1 MIDHSQSTPP
11 QPTSTRAGRFGW
23 ALFDWASSPVPTL
36 HATFVFAVYFSTTI
50 APENGTVLWAQMT
63 ALTSLAIALVS
74 VFAGRFADSK
84 GLIKQGLTISL
95 TIGAL
100 CVMGLWY
107 ATPDQSVIFLALGLS
122 ALSIFMM
129 EISFVFYNAL
139 LVHMVPQ
146 DKMGRLSGIAWGT
159 GYVGA
164 VVALS
169 LALAIFILPETAPFG
184 LDKDAAEHIRA
195 TMIFAGLWAII
206 FYIPLFLFVKSPPA
220 TPQKGRYLSQV
231 KSAVTD
237 AAKIPHM
244 IRFLIA
250 RMAFNDGLVTL
261 FALGGIFAAKVFGFS
276 QTEILI
282 FAISLNI
289 SAGLGAIGGGFA
301 DDRLGALP
309 TIRYALIG
317 LIIFGTIAIC
327 APSKEVFFGATVLL
341 GLFVGPCQSASR
353 SYVARRAPESSK
365 ASLFGLYM
373 LSGKAT
379 SFVGPLLYGWLVY
392 FTGIERAGMAI
403 VIILVIAGFLLLPKD
418 EGTDKTA

>member
-1 MIDHSQSTPP
+1 MSRSQA
-11 QPTSTRAGRFGW
+11 TSEANWKAKWGW

-50 APENGTVLWAQMT
+50 APDNGTVLWAQMT
-63 ALTSLAIALVS
+63 AITSLLIALLS
-74 VFAGRFADSK
+74 VFVGRFADSK
-84 GLIKQGLTISL
+84 GLIKHALTISL
-95 TIGAL
+95 LIGAL
-100 CVMGLWY
+100 SVMGLWY
-107 ATPDQSVIFLALGLS
+107 AEPSSDFILYALLLS

-129 EISFVFYNAL
+129 EIGFVFYNAL
-139 LVHMVPQ
+139 LVHLVPTE
-146 DKMGRLSGIAWGT
+146 KMGRLSGIAWGI

-164 VVALS
+164 VIALS
-169 LALAIFILPETAPFG
+169 LALAIFILPEQAPFG
-184 LDKDAAEHIRA
+184 LDKAQAEHVRA
-195 TMIFAGLWAII
+195 TMIFAGLWAFI

-220 TPQKGRYLSQV
+220 TPQEGRYLTQV
-231 KSAVTD
+231 KQAIQD
-237 AAKIPHM
+237 ARSIPDM

-261 FALGGIFAAKVFGFS
+261 FALGGIFAAKVFSFT

-282 FAISLNI
+282 FAIALNI
-289 SAGLGAIGGGFA
+289 SAGLGAIGGGWA

-317 LIIFGTIAIC
+317 LMICGTIAIC
-327 APSKEVFFGATVLL
+327 APSKEVFWAATVIL

-353 SYVARRAPESSK
+353 SYVARRAPEDSK

-379 SFVGPLLYGWLVY
+379 SFIGPLLYGWLVY

-403 VIILVIAGFLLLPKD
+403 VIILVVIGYVLLPKD
-418 EGTDKTA
+418 KETSHS

>member
-1 MIDHSQSTPP
+1 MSRSQAISE
-11 QPTSTRAGRFGW
+11 ANWKAKWGW

-63 ALTSLAIALVS
+63 AITSLLIALLS

-84 GLIKQGLTISL
+84 GLIKHALTISL
-95 TIGAL
+95 LIGAL
-100 CVMGLWY
+100 SVMGLWY
-107 ATPDQSVIFLALGLS
+107 AEPSSDFILYALLLS

-129 EISFVFYNAL
+129 EIGFVFYNAL
-139 LVHMVPQ
+139 LVHLVPTE
-146 DKMGRLSGIAWGT
+146 KMGRLSGIAWGI

-164 VVALS
+164 VIALS
-169 LALAIFILPETAPFG
+169 LALAIFILPEQAPFG
-184 LDKDAAEHIRA
+184 LDKAQAEHVRA

-220 TPQKGRYLSQV
+220 TPQEGRYLTQV
-231 KSAVTD
+231 KQAIQD
-237 AAKIPHM
+237 ARSIPDM

-261 FALGGIFAAKVFGFS
+261 FALGGIFAAKVFGFT

-282 FAISLNI
+282 FAIALNI
-289 SAGLGAIGGGFA
+289 SAGLGAIGGGWA

-317 LIIFGTIAIC
+317 LMICGTIAIC
-327 APSKEVFFGATVLL
+327 APSKEVFWAATVIL

-353 SYVARRAPESSK
+353 SYVARRAPEDSK

-379 SFVGPLLYGWLVY
+379 SFIGPLLYGWLVY

-403 VIILVIAGFLLLPKD
+403 VIILVVIGYVLLPKD
-418 EGTDKTA
+418 KETSRS

>member
-1 MIDHSQSTPP
+1 MNTSQAASE
-11 QPTSTRAGRFGW
+11 ANWKAKWGW

-50 APENGTVLWAQMT
+50 APDNGTVLWAQMT
-63 ALTSLAIALVS
+63 AITSLLIALLS

-84 GLIKQGLTISL
+84 GLIKHALTISL
-95 TIGAL
+95 SIGAL
-100 CVMGLWY
+100 SVMGLWY
-107 ATPDQSVIFLALGLS
+107 AEPSSGFILYALLLS

-129 EISFVFYNAL
+129 EIGFVFYNAL
-139 LVHMVPQ
+139 LVHLVPTE
-146 DKMGRLSGIAWGT
+146 KMGRLSGIAWGI

-164 VVALS
+164 VIALS
-169 LALAIFILPETAPFG
+169 LALAIFILPEQAPFG
-184 LDKDAAEHIRA
+184 LDKAQAEHVRA

-220 TPQKGRYLSQV
+220 TPQEGRYLTQV
-231 KSAVTD
+231 KQAIQD
-237 AAKIPHM
+237 ARSIPDM

-261 FALGGIFAAKVFGFS
+261 FALGGIFAAKVFGFT

-282 FAISLNI
+282 FAIALNI
-289 SAGLGAIGGGFA
+289 SAGLGAIGGGWA

-317 LIIFGTIAIC
+317 LMICGTIAIC
-327 APSKEVFFGATVLL
+327 APSKEVFWAATVIL

-353 SYVARRAPESSK
+353 SYVARRAPEDSK

-379 SFVGPLLYGWLVY
+379 SFIGPLLYGWLVY

-403 VIILVIAGFLLLPKD
+403 VIILVVIGYVLLPKD
-418 EGTDKTA
+418 KETSRS

>member
-1 MIDHSQSTPP
+1 MNTSQA
-11 QPTSTRAGRFGW
+11 TSEANWKAKWGW

-50 APENGTVLWAQMT
+50 APDNGTVLWAQMT
-63 ALTSLAIALVS
+63 AITSLLIALLS

-84 GLIKQGLTISL
+84 GLIKHALTISL
-95 TIGAL
+95 LIGAL
-100 CVMGLWY
+100 SVMGLWY
-107 ATPDQSVIFLALGLS
+107 AEPSSDFILYALLLS

-129 EISFVFYNAL
+129 EIGFVFYNAL
-139 LVHMVPQ
+139 LVHLVPTE
-146 DKMGRLSGIAWGT
+146 KMGRLSGIAWGI

-164 VVALS
+164 VIALS
-169 LALAIFILPETAPFG
+169 LALAIFILPEQAPFG
-184 LDKDAAEHIRA
+184 LDKAQAEHVRA

-220 TPQKGRYLSQV
+220 TPQEGRYLTQV
-231 KSAVTD
+231 KQAIED
-237 AAKIPHM
+237 ARSIPDM

-261 FALGGIFAAKVFGFS
+261 FALGGIFAAKVFGFT

-282 FAISLNI
+282 FAIALNI
-289 SAGLGAIGGGFA
+289 SAGLGAIGGGWA

-317 LIIFGTIAIC
+317 LMICGTIAIC
-327 APSKEVFFGATVLL
+327 APSKEVFWAATVIL

-353 SYVARRAPESSK
+353 SYVARRAPEDSK

-379 SFVGPLLYGWLVY
+379 SFIGPLLYGWLVY

-403 VIILVIAGFLLLPKD
+403 VIILVVIGYVLLPKD
-418 EGTDKTA
+418 KETSRS

>member
-1 MIDHSQSTPP
+1 MSRSQATPE
-11 QPTSTRAGRFGW
+11 ANWKAKWGW

-63 ALTSLAIALVS
+63 AITSLLIALLS

-84 GLIKQGLTISL
+84 GLIKHALTISL
-95 TIGAL
+95 LIGAL
-100 CVMGLWY
+100 SVMGLWY
-107 ATPDQSVIFLALGLS
+107 AEPSSDFILYALLLS

-129 EISFVFYNAL
+129 EIGFVFYNAL
-139 LVHMVPQ
+139 LVHLVPTE
-146 DKMGRLSGIAWGT
+146 KMGRLSGIAWGI

-164 VVALS
+164 VIALS
-169 LALAIFILPETAPFG
+169 LALAIFILPEQAPFG
-184 LDKDAAEHIRA
+184 LDKAQAEHVRA

-220 TPQKGRYLSQV
+220 TPQEGRYLTQV
-231 KSAVTD
+231 KQAIQD
-237 AAKIPHM
+237 ARSIPDM

-261 FALGGIFAAKVFGFS
+261 FALGGIFAAKVFGFT

-282 FAISLNI
+282 FAIALNI
-289 SAGLGAIGGGFA
+289 SAGLGAIGGGWA

-317 LIIFGTIAIC
+317 LMICGTIAIC
-327 APSKEVFFGATVLL
+327 APSKEVFWAATVIL

-353 SYVARRAPESSK
+353 SYVARRAPEDSK

-379 SFVGPLLYGWLVY
+379 SFIGPLLYGWLVY

-403 VIILVIAGFLLLPKD
+403 VIILVVIGYVLLPKD
-418 EGTDKTA
+418 KETSRS

>member
-1 MIDHSQSTPP
+1 MSRSQA
-11 QPTSTRAGRFGW
+11 TSEANWKAKWGW

-50 APENGTVLWAQMT
+50 APDNGTVLWAQMT
-63 ALTSLAIALVS
+63 AITSLLIALLS
-74 VFAGRFADSK
+74 VFVGRFADSK
-84 GLIKQGLTISL
+84 GLIKHALTISL
-95 TIGAL
+95 LIGAL
-100 CVMGLWY
+100 SVMGLWY
-107 ATPDQSVIFLALGLS
+107 AEPSSDFILYALLLS

-129 EISFVFYNAL
+129 EIGFVFYNAL
-139 LVHMVPQ
+139 LVHLVPTE
-146 DKMGRLSGIAWGT
+146 KMGRLSGIAWGI

-169 LALAIFILPETAPFG
+169 LALAIFILPEQAPFG
-184 LDKDAAEHIRA
+184 LDKAQAEHVRA
-195 TMIFAGLWAII
+195 TMIFAGLWAFI

-220 TPQKGRYLSQV
+220 TPQEGRYLTQV
-231 KSAVTD
+231 KQAIQD
-237 AAKIPHM
+237 ARSIPDM

-261 FALGGIFAAKVFGFS
+261 FALGGIFAAKVFSFT

-282 FAISLNI
+282 FAIALNI
-289 SAGLGAIGGGFA
+289 SAGLGAIGGGWA

-317 LIIFGTIAIC
+317 LMICGTIAIC
-327 APSKEVFFGATVLL
+327 APSKEVFWAATVIL

-353 SYVARRAPESSK
+353 SYVARRAPEDSK

-379 SFVGPLLYGWLVY
+379 SFIGPLLYGWLVY

-403 VIILVIAGFLLLPKD
+403 VIILVVIGYVLLPKD
-418 EGTDKTA
+418 KETSHS

>member
-1 MIDHSQSTPP
+1 MVAQDNQMKTASKKAQ
-11 QPTSTRAGRFGW
+11 FGW

-63 ALTSLAIALVS
+63 AFTSLAIALVS

-84 GLIKQGLTISL
+84 GLIKHGLTASL
-95 TIGAL
+95 LIGAVA
-100 CVMGLWY
+100 VMALWY
-107 ATPDQSVIFLALGLS
+107 AEPDNAFIVYALLLS

-129 EISFVFYNAL
+129 EIGFVFYNAL
-139 LVHMVPQ
+139 LVHMVPTE
-146 DKMGRLSGIAWGT
+146 KMGRLSGIAWGV

-169 LALAIFILPETAPFG
+169 IALAVFILPEVAPFG
-184 LDKDAAEHIRA
+184 LDKSQAEHVRA
-195 TMIFAGLWAII
+195 TMVFAGLWAII

-220 TPQKGRYLSQV
+220 TPHKGRYLTQV
-231 KSAVTD
+231 KQAINE
-237 AAKIPHM
+237 ARAIPHM
-244 IRFLIA
+244 VRFLIA

-261 FALGGIFAAKVFGFS
+261 FALGGIFAAKVFGFT
-276 QTEILI
+276 QTEILL

-289 SAGLGAIGGGFA
+289 AAGLGAIGGGWA
-301 DDRLGALP
+301 DDRLGALS

-317 LIIFGTIAIC
+317 LIIFGVIAIG
-327 APSKEVFFGATVLL
+327 APSKEVFWGATIVL

-353 SYVARRAPESSK
+353 SYVARRAPEQSK

-379 SFVGPLLYGWLVY
+379 SFIGPLLYGWLVY

-403 VIILVIAGFLLLPKD
+403 VILLIVLGYVLLPKEAD
-418 EGTDKTA
+418 

>member
-1 MIDHSQSTPP
+1 MNTSQA
-11 QPTSTRAGRFGW
+11 TSEANWKAKWGW

-50 APENGTVLWAQMT
+50 APDNGTVLWAQMT
-63 ALTSLAIALVS
+63 AITSLLIALLS

-84 GLIKQGLTISL
+84 GLIKHALTISL
-95 TIGAL
+95 LIGAL
-100 CVMGLWY
+100 SVMGLWHAEPSSDFILY
-107 ATPDQSVIFLALGLS
+107 ALLLS

-129 EISFVFYNAL
+129 EIGFVFYNAL
-139 LVHMVPQ
+139 LVHLVPTE
-146 DKMGRLSGIAWGT
+146 KMGRLSGIAWGI

-164 VVALS
+164 VIALS
-169 LALAIFILPETAPFG
+169 LALAIFILPEQAPFG
-184 LDKDAAEHIRA
+184 LDKAQAEHVRA

-220 TPQKGRYLSQV
+220 TPQEGRYLTQV
-231 KSAVTD
+231 KQAIQD
-237 AAKIPHM
+237 ARSIPDM

-261 FALGGIFAAKVFGFS
+261 FALGGIFAAKVFGFT

-282 FAISLNI
+282 FAIALNI
-289 SAGLGAIGGGFA
+289 SAGLGAIGGGWA

-317 LIIFGTIAIC
+317 LMICGTIAIC
-327 APSKEVFFGATVLL
+327 APSKEVFWAATVIL

-353 SYVARRAPESSK
+353 SYVARRAPEDSK

-379 SFVGPLLYGWLVY
+379 SFIGPLLYGWLVY

-403 VIILVIAGFLLLPKD
+403 VIILVVIGYVLLPKD
-418 EGTDKTA
+418 KETSRS

>member
-1 MIDHSQSTPP
+1 MKTASKKAQ
-11 QPTSTRAGRFGW
+11 FGW

-63 ALTSLAIALVS
+63 AFTSLAIALVS

-84 GLIKQGLTISL
+84 GLIKHGLTASL
-95 TIGAL
+95 LIGAVA
-100 CVMGLWY
+100 VMALWY
-107 ATPDQSVIFLALGLS
+107 AEPDNAFIVYALLLS

-129 EISFVFYNAL
+129 EIGFVFYNAL
-139 LVHMVPQ
+139 LVHMVPTE
-146 DKMGRLSGIAWGT
+146 KMGRLSGIAWGV

-169 LALAIFILPETAPFG
+169 IALAVFILPEVAPFG
-184 LDKDAAEHIRA
+184 LDKSQVEHVRA
-195 TMIFAGLWAII
+195 TMVFAGLWAII

-220 TPQKGRYLSQV
+220 TPHKGRYLTQV
-231 KSAVTD
+231 KQAID
-237 AAKIPHM
+237 EARAIPHM
-244 IRFLIA
+244 VRFLIA

-261 FALGGIFAAKVFGFS
+261 FALGGIFAAKVFGFT
-276 QTEILI
+276 QTEILL

-289 SAGLGAIGGGFA
+289 AAGLGAIGGGWA
-301 DDRLGALP
+301 DDRLGALS

-317 LIIFGTIAIC
+317 LIIFGVIAIG
-327 APSKEVFFGATVLL
+327 APSKEVFWGATIIL

-353 SYVARRAPESSK
+353 SYVARRAPEQSK

-379 SFVGPLLYGWLVY
+379 SFIGPLLYGWLVY

-403 VIILVIAGFLLLPKD
+403 VIVLIVLGYFLLPKEAD
-418 EGTDKTA
+418 

>member
-1 MIDHSQSTPP
+1 MSRSQA
-11 QPTSTRAGRFGW
+11 TSEANWKAKWGW

-63 ALTSLAIALVS
+63 AITSLLIALLS

-84 GLIKQGLTISL
+84 GLIKHALTISL
-95 TIGAL
+95 LIGAL
-100 CVMGLWY
+100 SVMGLWY
-107 ATPDQSVIFLALGLS
+107 AEPSSDFILYALLLS

-129 EISFVFYNAL
+129 EIGFVFYNAL
-139 LVHMVPQ
+139 LVHLVPTE
-146 DKMGRLSGIAWGT
+146 KMGRLSGIAWGI

-164 VVALS
+164 VIALS
-169 LALAIFILPETAPFG
+169 LALAIFILPEQAPFG
-184 LDKDAAEHIRA
+184 LDKAQAEHVRA

-220 TPQKGRYLSQV
+220 TPQEGRYLTQV
-231 KSAVTD
+231 KQAIQD
-237 AAKIPHM
+237 ARSIPDM

-261 FALGGIFAAKVFGFS
+261 FALGGIFAAKVFGFT

-282 FAISLNI
+282 FAIALNI
-289 SAGLGAIGGGFA
+289 SAGLGAIGGGWA

-317 LIIFGTIAIC
+317 LMICGTIAIC
-327 APSKEVFFGATVLL
+327 APSKEVFWAATVIL

-353 SYVARRAPESSK
+353 SYVARRAPEDSK

-379 SFVGPLLYGWLVY
+379 SFIGPLLYGWLVY

-403 VIILVIAGFLLLPKD
+403 VIILVVIGYVLLPKD
-418 EGTDKTA
+418 KETSRS

>member
-1 MIDHSQSTPP
+1 MSRSQA
-11 QPTSTRAGRFGW
+11 TSEANWKAKWGW

-63 ALTSLAIALVS
+63 AITSLLIALLS

-84 GLIKQGLTISL
+84 GLIKHALTISL
-95 TIGAL
+95 LIGAL
-100 CVMGLWY
+100 SVMGLWY
-107 ATPDQSVIFLALGLS
+107 AEPSSDFILYALLLS

-129 EISFVFYNAL
+129 EIGFVFYNAL
-139 LVHMVPQ
+139 LVHLVPTE
-146 DKMGRLSGIAWGT
+146 KMGRLSGIAWGI

-164 VVALS
+164 VIALS
-169 LALAIFILPETAPFG
+169 LALAIFILPEQAPFG
-184 LDKDAAEHIRA
+184 LDKAQAEHVRA

-220 TPQKGRYLSQV
+220 TPQEGRYLTQV
-231 KSAVTD
+231 KQAIQD
-237 AAKIPHM
+237 ARSIPDM

-261 FALGGIFAAKVFGFS
+261 FALGGIFAAKVFGFT

-282 FAISLNI
+282 FAIALNI
-289 SAGLGAIGGGFA
+289 SAGLGAIGGGWA

-317 LIIFGTIAIC
+317 LMICGTIAIC
-327 APSKEVFFGATVLL
+327 APSKDVFWAATVIL

-353 SYVARRAPESSK
+353 SYVARRAPEDSK

-379 SFVGPLLYGWLVY
+379 SFIGPLLYGWLVY

-403 VIILVIAGFLLLPKD
+403 VIILVVIGYVLLPKD
-418 EGTDKTA
+418 KETSRS

>member
-1 MIDHSQSTPP
+1 MVAQDSQRKTASKKA
-11 QPTSTRAGRFGW
+11 QFGW

-63 ALTSLAIALVS
+63 AFTSLAIALVS

-84 GLIKQGLTISL
+84 GLIKHGLTASL
-95 TIGAL
+95 LIGAVA
-100 CVMGLWY
+100 VMALWY
-107 ATPDQSVIFLALGLS
+107 AEPDNAFIVYALLLS

-129 EISFVFYNAL
+129 EIGFVFYNAL
-139 LVHMVPQ
+139 LVHMVPTE
-146 DKMGRLSGIAWGT
+146 KMGRLSGIAWGV

-169 LALAIFILPETAPFG
+169 IALAVFILPEVVPFG
-184 LDKDAAEHIRA
+184 LDKSQAEHVRA
-195 TMIFAGLWAII
+195 TMVFAGLWAII

-220 TPQKGRYLSQV
+220 TPHKGRYLTQV
-231 KSAVTD
+231 KQAIGE
-237 AAKIPHM
+237 ARAIPHM
-244 IRFLIA
+244 VRFLIA

-261 FALGGIFAAKVFGFS
+261 FALGGIFAAKVFGFT
-276 QTEILI
+276 QTEILL

-289 SAGLGAIGGGFA
+289 AAGLGAIGGGWA

-317 LIIFGTIAIC
+317 LIIFGLIAIC
-327 APSKEVFFGATVLL
+327 APSKEVFWGATIIL

-353 SYVARRAPESSK
+353 SYVARRAPEQSK

-379 SFVGPLLYGWLVY
+379 SFIGPLLYGWLVY

-403 VIILVIAGFLLLPKD
+403 VIVLIVLGYVLLPKEAD
-418 EGTDKTA
+418 

>member
-1 MIDHSQSTPP
+1 MNTSQA
-11 QPTSTRAGRFGW
+11 TSEANWKAKWGW

-50 APENGTVLWAQMT
+50 APDNGTVLWAQMT
-63 ALTSLAIALVS
+63 AITSLLIALLS

-84 GLIKQGLTISL
+84 GLIKHALTISL
-95 TIGAL
+95 LIGAL
-100 CVMGLWY
+100 SVMGLWY
-107 ATPDQSVIFLALGLS
+107 AEPSSGFILYALLLS

-129 EISFVFYNAL
+129 EIGFVFYNAL
-139 LVHMVPQ
+139 LVHLVPTE
-146 DKMGRLSGIAWGT
+146 KMGRLSGVAWGI

-164 VVALS
+164 VIALS
-169 LALAIFILPETAPFG
+169 LALAIFILPEQAPFG
-184 LDKDAAEHIRA
+184 LDKAQAEHVRA

-220 TPQKGRYLSQV
+220 TPQEGRYLTQV
-231 KSAVTD
+231 KQAIQD
-237 AAKIPHM
+237 ARSIPDM

-261 FALGGIFAAKVFGFS
+261 FALGGIFAAKVFGFT

-282 FAISLNI
+282 FAIALNI
-289 SAGLGAIGGGFA
+289 SAGLGAIGGGWA

-317 LIIFGTIAIC
+317 LMICGTIAIC
-327 APSKEVFFGATVLL
+327 APSKEVFWAATVIL

-353 SYVARRAPESSK
+353 SYVARRAPEDSK

-379 SFVGPLLYGWLVY
+379 SFIGPLLYGWLVY

-403 VIILVIAGFLLLPKD
+403 VIILVVIGYVLLPKD
-418 EGTDKTA
+418 KETSRS

>member
-1 MIDHSQSTPP
+1 MNTSQA
-11 QPTSTRAGRFGW
+11 TSEANWKAKWGW

-50 APENGTVLWAQMT
+50 APDNGTVLWAQMT
-63 ALTSLAIALVS
+63 AITSLLIALLS

-84 GLIKQGLTISL
+84 GLIKHALTISL
-95 TIGAL
+95 LIGAL
-100 CVMGLWY
+100 SVMGLWY
-107 ATPDQSVIFLALGLS
+107 AEPSSGFILYALLLS

-129 EISFVFYNAL
+129 EIGFVFYNAL
-139 LVHMVPQ
+139 LVHLVPTE
-146 DKMGRLSGIAWGT
+146 KMGRLSGIAWGI

-164 VVALS
+164 VIALS
-169 LALAIFILPETAPFG
+169 LALAIFILPEQAPFG
-184 LDKDAAEHIRA
+184 LDKAQAEHVRA

-220 TPQKGRYLSQV
+220 TPQEGRYLTQV
-231 KSAVTD
+231 KQAIQD
-237 AAKIPHM
+237 ARSIPDM

-261 FALGGIFAAKVFGFS
+261 FALGGIFAAKVFGFT

-282 FAISLNI
+282 FAIALNI
-289 SAGLGAIGGGFA
+289 SAGLGAIGGGWA

-317 LIIFGTIAIC
+317 LMICGTIAIC
-327 APSKEVFFGATVLL
+327 APSKEVFWAATVIL

-353 SYVARRAPESSK
+353 SYVARRAPEDSK

-379 SFVGPLLYGWLVY
+379 SFIGPLLYGWLVY

-403 VIILVIAGFLLLPKD
+403 VIILVVIGYVLLPKD
-418 EGTDKTA
+418 KETSRS

>member
-1 MIDHSQSTPP
+1 MNTSQA
-11 QPTSTRAGRFGW
+11 TSEANWKAKWGW

-50 APENGTVLWAQMT
+50 APDNGTVLWAQMT
-63 ALTSLAIALVS
+63 AITSLLIALLS

-84 GLIKQGLTISL
+84 GLIKHALTISL
-95 TIGAL
+95 SIGAL
-100 CVMGLWY
+100 SVMGLWY
-107 ATPDQSVIFLALGLS
+107 AEPSSDFILYALLLS

-129 EISFVFYNAL
+129 EIGFVFYNAL
-139 LVHMVPQ
+139 LVHLVPTE
-146 DKMGRLSGIAWGT
+146 KMGRLSGIAWGI

-164 VVALS
+164 VIALS
-169 LALAIFILPETAPFG
+169 LALAIFILPEQAPFG
-184 LDKDAAEHIRA
+184 LDKAQAEHVRA

-220 TPQKGRYLSQV
+220 TPQEGRYLTQV
-231 KSAVTD
+231 KQAIQD
-237 AAKIPHM
+237 ARSIPDM

-261 FALGGIFAAKVFGFS
+261 FALGGIFAAKVFGFT

-282 FAISLNI
+282 FAIALNI
-289 SAGLGAIGGGFA
+289 SAGLGAIGGGWA

-317 LIIFGTIAIC
+317 LMICGTIAIC
-327 APSKEVFFGATVLL
+327 APSKEVFWAATVIL

-353 SYVARRAPESSK
+353 SYVARRAPEDSK

-379 SFVGPLLYGWLVY
+379 SFIGPLLYGWLVY

-403 VIILVIAGFLLLPKD
+403 VIILVVIGYVLLPKD
-418 EGTDKTA
+418 KETSRS

>member
-1 MIDHSQSTPP
+1 MNTLQA
-11 QPTSTRAGRFGW
+11 TSEANWKAKWGW

-50 APENGTVLWAQMT
+50 APDNGTVLWAQMT
-63 ALTSLAIALVS
+63 AITSLLIALLS

-84 GLIKQGLTISL
+84 GLIKHALTISL
-95 TIGAL
+95 SIGAL
-100 CVMGLWY
+100 SVMGLWY
-107 ATPDQSVIFLALGLS
+107 AEPSSGFILYALLLS

-129 EISFVFYNAL
+129 EIGFVFYNAL
-139 LVHMVPQ
+139 LVHLVPTE
-146 DKMGRLSGIAWGT
+146 KMGRLSGIAWGI

-164 VVALS
+164 VIALS
-169 LALAIFILPETAPFG
+169 LALAIFILPEQAPFG
-184 LDKDAAEHIRA
+184 LDKAQAEHVRA

-220 TPQKGRYLSQV
+220 TPQEGRYLTQV
-231 KSAVTD
+231 KQAIQD
-237 AAKIPHM
+237 ARSIPDM

-261 FALGGIFAAKVFGFS
+261 FALGGIFAAKVFGFT

-282 FAISLNI
+282 FAIALNI
-289 SAGLGAIGGGFA
+289 SAGLGAIGGGWA

-317 LIIFGTIAIC
+317 LMICGTIAIC
-327 APSKEVFFGATVLL
+327 APSKEVFWAATVIL

-353 SYVARRAPESSK
+353 SYVARRAPEDSK

-379 SFVGPLLYGWLVY
+379 SFIGPLLYGWLVY

-403 VIILVIAGFLLLPKD
+403 VIILVVIGYVLLPKD
-418 EGTDKTA
+418 KETSRS

>member
-1 MIDHSQSTPP
+1 MNTSQAISE
-11 QPTSTRAGRFGW
+11 ANWKAKWGW

-63 ALTSLAIALVS
+63 AITSLLIALLS

-84 GLIKQGLTISL
+84 GLIKHALTISL
-95 TIGAL
+95 LIGAL
-100 CVMGLWY
+100 SVMGLWY
-107 ATPDQSVIFLALGLS
+107 AEPSSDFILYALLLS

-129 EISFVFYNAL
+129 EIGFVFYNAL
-139 LVHMVPQ
+139 LVHLVPTE
-146 DKMGRLSGIAWGT
+146 KMGRLSGIAWGI

-164 VVALS
+164 VIALS
-169 LALAIFILPETAPFG
+169 LALAIFILPEQAPFG
-184 LDKDAAEHIRA
+184 LDKAQAEHVRA

-220 TPQKGRYLSQV
+220 TPQEGRYLTQV
-231 KSAVTD
+231 KQAIQD
-237 AAKIPHM
+237 ARSIPDM

-261 FALGGIFAAKVFGFS
+261 FALGGIFAAKVFGFT

-282 FAISLNI
+282 FAIALNI
-289 SAGLGAIGGGFA
+289 SAGLGAIGGGWA

-317 LIIFGTIAIC
+317 LMICGTIAIC
-327 APSKEVFFGATVLL
+327 APSKEVFWAATVIL

-353 SYVARRAPESSK
+353 SYVARRAPEDSK

-379 SFVGPLLYGWLVY
+379 SFIGPLLYGWLVY

-403 VIILVIAGFLLLPKD
+403 VIILVVIGYVLLPKD
-418 EGTDKTA
+418 KETSRS

>member
-1 MIDHSQSTPP
+1 MNTSQA
-11 QPTSTRAGRFGW
+11 TSEANWKAKWGW

-50 APENGTVLWAQMT
+50 APDNGTVLWAQMT
-63 ALTSLAIALVS
+63 AITSLLIALLS

-84 GLIKQGLTISL
+84 GLIKHALTISL
-95 TIGAL
+95 LIGAL
-100 CVMGLWY
+100 SVMGLWY
-107 ATPDQSVIFLALGLS
+107 AEPSSDFILYALLLS

-129 EISFVFYNAL
+129 EIGFVFYNAL
-139 LVHMVPQ
+139 LVHLVPTE
-146 DKMGRLSGIAWGT
+146 KMGRLSGIAWGI

-164 VVALS
+164 VIALS
-169 LALAIFILPETAPFG
+169 LALAIFILPEQAPFG
-184 LDKDAAEHIRA
+184 LDKAQAEHVRA

-220 TPQKGRYLSQV
+220 TPQEGRYLTQV
-231 KSAVTD
+231 KQAIQD
-237 AAKIPHM
+237 ARSIPDM

-261 FALGGIFAAKVFGFS
+261 FALGGIFAAKVFGFT

-282 FAISLNI
+282 FAIALNI
-289 SAGLGAIGGGFA
+289 SAGLGAIGGGWA

-317 LIIFGTIAIC
+317 LMICGTIAIC
-327 APSKEVFFGATVLL
+327 APSKEVFWAATVIL

-353 SYVARRAPESSK
+353 SYVARRAPEDSK

-379 SFVGPLLYGWLVY
+379 SFIGPLLYGWLVY

-403 VIILVIAGFLLLPKD
+403 VIILVVIGYVLLPKD
-418 EGTDKTA
+418 KDTSRS

>member
-1 MIDHSQSTPP
+1 MNTSQA
-11 QPTSTRAGRFGW
+11 TSEANWKAKWGW

-50 APENGTVLWAQMT
+50 APDNGTVLWAQMT
-63 ALTSLAIALVS
+63 AITSLLIALLS

-84 GLIKQGLTISL
+84 GLIKHALTISL
-95 TIGAL
+95 LIGAL
-100 CVMGLWY
+100 SVMGLWY
-107 ATPDQSVIFLALGLS
+107 AEPSSDFILYALLLS

-129 EISFVFYNAL
+129 EIGFVFYNAL
-139 LVHMVPQ
+139 LVHLVPTE
-146 DKMGRLSGIAWGT
+146 KMGRLSGIAWGI

-164 VVALS
+164 VIALS
-169 LALAIFILPETAPFG
+169 LALAIFILPEQAPFG
-184 LDKDAAEHIRA
+184 LDKAQAEHVRA

-220 TPQKGRYLSQV
+220 TPQEGRYLTQV
-231 KSAVTD
+231 KQAIQD
-237 AAKIPHM
+237 ARSIPDM

-261 FALGGIFAAKVFGFS
+261 FALGGIFAAKVFGFT

-282 FAISLNI
+282 FAIALNI
-289 SAGLGAIGGGFA
+289 SAGLGAIGGGWA

-317 LIIFGTIAIC
+317 LMICGTIAIC
-327 APSKEVFFGATVLL
+327 APSKEVFWAATVIL

-353 SYVARRAPESSK
+353 SYVARRAPEDSK

-403 VIILVIAGFLLLPKD
+403 VIILVVIGYVLLPKD
-418 EGTDKTA
+418 KETSRS

>member
-1 MIDHSQSTPP
+1 MSRSQA
-11 QPTSTRAGRFGW
+11 TSEANWKAKWGW

-50 APENGTVLWAQMT
+50 APDNGTVLWAQMT
-63 ALTSLAIALVS
+63 AITSLLIALLS
-74 VFAGRFADSK
+74 VFVGRFADSK
-84 GLIKQGLTISL
+84 GLIKHALTISL
-95 TIGAL
+95 LIGAL
-100 CVMGLWY
+100 SVMGLWY
-107 ATPDQSVIFLALGLS
+107 AEPSSDFILYALLLS

-129 EISFVFYNAL
+129 EIGFVFYNAL
-139 LVHMVPQ
+139 LVHLVPTE
-146 DKMGRLSGIAWGT
+146 KMGRLSGIAWGI

-164 VVALS
+164 VIALS
-169 LALAIFILPETAPFG
+169 LALAIFILPEQAPFG
-184 LDKDAAEHIRA
+184 LDKAQAEHVRA
-195 TMIFAGLWAII
+195 TMIFAGLWAFI

-220 TPQKGRYLSQV
+220 TPQEGRYLTQV
-231 KSAVTD
+231 KQAIQD
-237 AAKIPHM
+237 ARSIPDM

-261 FALGGIFAAKVFGFS
+261 FALGGIFAAKVFGFT

-282 FAISLNI
+282 FAIALNI
-289 SAGLGAIGGGFA
+289 SAGLGAIGGGWA

-317 LIIFGTIAIC
+317 LMICGTIAIC
-327 APSKEVFFGATVLL
+327 APSKEVFWAATVIL

-353 SYVARRAPESSK
+353 SYVARRAPEDSK

-379 SFVGPLLYGWLVY
+379 SFIGPLLYGWLVY

-403 VIILVIAGFLLLPKD
+403 VIILVVIGYVLLPKD
-418 EGTDKTA
+418 KETSHS

>member
-1 MIDHSQSTPP
+1 MSRSQA
-11 QPTSTRAGRFGW
+11 TSEANWKAKWGW

-50 APENGTVLWAQMT
+50 APDNGTVLWAQMT
-63 ALTSLAIALVS
+63 AITSLLIALLS
-74 VFAGRFADSK
+74 VFVGRFADSK
-84 GLIKQGLTISL
+84 GLIKHALTISL
-95 TIGAL
+95 LIGAL
-100 CVMGLWY
+100 SVMGLWY
-107 ATPDQSVIFLALGLS
+107 AEPSSDFILYALLLS

-129 EISFVFYNAL
+129 EIGFVFYNAL
-139 LVHMVPQ
+139 LVHLVPTE
-146 DKMGRLSGIAWGT
+146 KMGRLSGIAWGI

-169 LALAIFILPETAPFG
+169 LALAIFILPEQAPFG
-184 LDKDAAEHIRA
+184 LDKAQAEHVRA
-195 TMIFAGLWAII
+195 TMIFAGLWAFI

-220 TPQKGRYLSQV
+220 TPQEGRYLTQV
-231 KSAVTD
+231 KQAIQD
-237 AAKIPHM
+237 ARSIPDM

-261 FALGGIFAAKVFGFS
+261 FALGGIFAAKVFGFT

-282 FAISLNI
+282 FAIALNI
-289 SAGLGAIGGGFA
+289 SAGLGAIGGGWA

-317 LIIFGTIAIC
+317 LMICGTIAIC
-327 APSKEVFFGATVLL
+327 APSKEVFWAATVIL

-353 SYVARRAPESSK
+353 SYVARRAPEDSK

-379 SFVGPLLYGWLVY
+379 SFIGPLLYGWLVY

-403 VIILVIAGFLLLPKD
+403 VIILVVIGYVLLPKD
-418 EGTDKTA
+418 KETSHS

>member
-1 MIDHSQSTPP
+1 MNTSQA
-11 QPTSTRAGRFGW
+11 TSEANWKAKWGW

-63 ALTSLAIALVS
+63 AITSLLIALLS

-84 GLIKQGLTISL
+84 GLIKHALTISL
-95 TIGAL
+95 LIGAL
-100 CVMGLWY
+100 SVMGLWY
-107 ATPDQSVIFLALGLS
+107 AEPSSDFILYALLLS

-129 EISFVFYNAL
+129 EIGFVFYNAL
-139 LVHMVPQ
+139 LVHLVPTE
-146 DKMGRLSGIAWGT
+146 KMGRLSGIAWGI

-164 VVALS
+164 VIALS
-169 LALAIFILPETAPFG
+169 LALAIFILPEQAPFG
-184 LDKDAAEHIRA
+184 LDKAQAEHVRA

-220 TPQKGRYLSQV
+220 TPQEGRYLTQV
-231 KSAVTD
+231 KQAIQD
-237 AAKIPHM
+237 ARSIPDM

-261 FALGGIFAAKVFGFS
+261 FALGGIFAAKVFGFT

-282 FAISLNI
+282 FAIALNI
-289 SAGLGAIGGGFA
+289 SAGLGAIGGGWA

-317 LIIFGTIAIC
+317 LMICGTIAIC
-327 APSKEVFFGATVLL
+327 APSKEVFWAATVIL

-353 SYVARRAPESSK
+353 SYVARRAPEDSK

-379 SFVGPLLYGWLVY
+379 SFIGPLLYGWLVY

-403 VIILVIAGFLLLPKD
+403 VIILVVIGYVLLPKD
-418 EGTDKTA
+418 KETSRS

>member
-1 MIDHSQSTPP
+1 MNTSQA
-11 QPTSTRAGRFGW
+11 TSEANWKAKWGW

-50 APENGTVLWAQMT
+50 APDNGTVLWAQMT
-63 ALTSLAIALVS
+63 AITSLLIALLS

-84 GLIKQGLTISL
+84 GLIKHALTISL
-95 TIGAL
+95 SIGAL
-100 CVMGLWY
+100 SVMGLWY
-107 ATPDQSVIFLALGLS
+107 AEPSSGFILYALLLS

-129 EISFVFYNAL
+129 EIGFVFYNAL
-139 LVHMVPQ
+139 LVHLVPTE
-146 DKMGRLSGIAWGT
+146 KMGRLSGIAWGI

-164 VVALS
+164 VIALS
-169 LALAIFILPETAPFG
+169 LALAIFILPEQAPFG
-184 LDKDAAEHIRA
+184 LDKAQAEHVRA

-220 TPQKGRYLSQV
+220 TPQEGRYLTQV
-231 KSAVTD
+231 KQAIQD
-237 AAKIPHM
+237 ARSIPDM

-261 FALGGIFAAKVFGFS
+261 FALGGIFAAKVFGFT

-282 FAISLNI
+282 FAIALNI
-289 SAGLGAIGGGFA
+289 SAGLGAIGGGWA

-317 LIIFGTIAIC
+317 LMICGTIAIC
-327 APSKEVFFGATVLL
+327 APSKEVFWAATVIL

-353 SYVARRAPESSK
+353 SYVARRAPEDSK

-379 SFVGPLLYGWLVY
+379 SFIGPLLYGWLVY

-403 VIILVIAGFLLLPKD
+403 VIILVVIGYVLLPKD
-418 EGTDKTA
+418 KETSRS

>member
-1 MIDHSQSTPP
+1 MSRSQA
-11 QPTSTRAGRFGW
+11 TSEANWKAKWGW

-63 ALTSLAIALVS
+63 AITSLLIALLS

-84 GLIKQGLTISL
+84 GLIKHALTISL
-95 TIGAL
+95 LIGAL
-100 CVMGLWY
+100 SVMGLWY
-107 ATPDQSVIFLALGLS
+107 AEPSSDFILYALLLS

-129 EISFVFYNAL
+129 EIGFVFYNAL
-139 LVHMVPQ
+139 LVHLVPTE
-146 DKMGRLSGIAWGT
+146 KMGRLSGIAWGI

-164 VVALS
+164 VIALS
-169 LALAIFILPETAPFG
+169 LALAIFILPEQAPFG
-184 LDKDAAEHIRA
+184 LDKAQAEHVRA
-195 TMIFAGLWAII
+195 TMIFAGLWAFI

-220 TPQKGRYLSQV
+220 TPQEGRYLTQV
-231 KSAVTD
+231 KQAIQD
-237 AAKIPHM
+237 ARSIPDM

-261 FALGGIFAAKVFGFS
+261 FALGGIFAAKVFGFT

-282 FAISLNI
+282 FAIALNI
-289 SAGLGAIGGGFA
+289 SAGLGAIGGGWA

-317 LIIFGTIAIC
+317 LMICGTIAIC
-327 APSKEVFFGATVLL
+327 APSKEVFWAATVIL

-353 SYVARRAPESSK
+353 SYVARRAPEDSK

-379 SFVGPLLYGWLVY
+379 SFIGPLLYGWLVY

-403 VIILVIAGFLLLPKD
+403 VIILVVIGYVLLPKD
-418 EGTDKTA
+418 KETSRS

>member
-1 MIDHSQSTPP
+1 MNTSQA
-11 QPTSTRAGRFGW
+11 TSEANWKAKWGW

-50 APENGTVLWAQMT
+50 APDNGTVLWAQMT
-63 ALTSLAIALVS
+63 AITSLLIALLS

-84 GLIKQGLTISL
+84 GLIKHALTISL
-95 TIGAL
+95 LIGAL
-100 CVMGLWY
+100 SVMGLWY
-107 ATPDQSVIFLALGLS
+107 AEPSSDFILYALLLS

-129 EISFVFYNAL
+129 EIGFVFYNAL
-139 LVHMVPQ
+139 LVHLVPTE
-146 DKMGRLSGIAWGT
+146 KMGRLSGIAWGI

-164 VVALS
+164 VIALS
-169 LALAIFILPETAPFG
+169 LALAIFILPEQAPFG
-184 LDKDAAEHIRA
+184 LDKAQAEHVRA

-220 TPQKGRYLSQV
+220 TPQEGRYLTQV
-231 KSAVTD
+231 KQAIQD
-237 AAKIPHM
+237 ARSIPDM

-261 FALGGIFAAKVFGFS
+261 FALGGIFAAKVFGFT

-282 FAISLNI
+282 FAIALNI
-289 SAGLGAIGGGFA
+289 SAGLGAIGGGWA

-317 LIIFGTIAIC
+317 LMICGTIAIC
-327 APSKEVFFGATVLL
+327 APSKEVFWAATVIL

-353 SYVARRAPESSK
+353 SYVARRAPEDSK

-379 SFVGPLLYGWLVY
+379 SFIGPLLYGWLVY

-403 VIILVIAGFLLLPKD
+403 VIILVVIGYVLLPKD
-418 EGTDKTA
+418 KETSRS

>member
-1 MIDHSQSTPP
+1 MNTLQA
-11 QPTSTRAGRFGW
+11 TSEANWKAEWGW

-50 APENGTVLWAQMT
+50 APDNGTVLWAQMT
-63 ALTSLAIALVS
+63 AITSLLIALLS

-84 GLIKQGLTISL
+84 GLIKHALTISL
-95 TIGAL
+95 LIGTL
-100 CVMGLWY
+100 SVMGLWY
-107 ATPDQSVIFLALGLS
+107 AEPSSDFILYALLLS

-129 EISFVFYNAL
+129 EIGFVFYNAL
-139 LVHMVPQ
+139 LVHLVPTE
-146 DKMGRLSGIAWGT
+146 KMGRLSGIAWGI

-164 VVALS
+164 VIALS
-169 LALAIFILPETAPFG
+169 LALAIFILPEQAPFG
-184 LDKDAAEHIRA
+184 LDKAQAEHVRA

-220 TPQKGRYLSQV
+220 TPQEGRYLTQV
-231 KSAVTD
+231 KQAIQD
-237 AAKIPHM
+237 ARSIPDM

-261 FALGGIFAAKVFGFS
+261 FALGGIFAAKVFGFT

-282 FAISLNI
+282 FAIALNI
-289 SAGLGAIGGGFA
+289 SAGLGAIGGGWA

-317 LIIFGTIAIC
+317 LMICGTIAIC
-327 APSKEVFFGATVLL
+327 APSKEVFWAATVIL

-353 SYVARRAPESSK
+353 SYVARRAPEDSK

-379 SFVGPLLYGWLVY
+379 SFIGPLLYGWLVY

-403 VIILVIAGFLLLPKD
+403 VIILVVIGYVLLPKD
-418 EGTDKTA
+418 KETSRS

>member
-1 MIDHSQSTPP
+1 MNTSQA
-11 QPTSTRAGRFGW
+11 TSEANWKAKWGW

-50 APENGTVLWAQMT
+50 APDNGTVLWAQMT
-63 ALTSLAIALVS
+63 AITSLLIALLS

-84 GLIKQGLTISL
+84 GLIKHALTISL
-95 TIGAL
+95 LIGAL
-100 CVMGLWY
+100 SVMGLWY
-107 ATPDQSVIFLALGLS
+107 AEPSSDFILYALLLS

-129 EISFVFYNAL
+129 EIGFVFYNAL
-139 LVHMVPQ
+139 LVHLVPTE
-146 DKMGRLSGIAWGT
+146 KMGRLSGIAWGI

-164 VVALS
+164 VIALS
-169 LALAIFILPETAPFG
+169 LALAIFILPEQAPFG
-184 LDKDAAEHIRA
+184 LDKAQAEHVRA

-220 TPQKGRYLSQV
+220 TPQEGRYLTQV
-231 KSAVTD
+231 KQAIQD
-237 AAKIPHM
+237 ARSIPDM

-261 FALGGIFAAKVFGFS
+261 FALGGIFAAKVFGFT

-282 FAISLNI
+282 FAIALNI
-289 SAGLGAIGGGFA
+289 SAGLGAIGGGWA

-317 LIIFGTIAIC
+317 LMICGTIAIC
-327 APSKEVFFGATVLL
+327 APSKEVFWAATVIL

-353 SYVARRAPESSK
+353 SYVARRAPEDSK

-379 SFVGPLLYGWLVY
+379 SFIGPLLYGWLVY

-403 VIILVIAGFLLLPKD
+403 VIILVVIGYVLLPKD
-418 EGTDKTA
+418 EETSRS

>member
-1 MIDHSQSTPP
+1 MMSSQKVPE
-11 QPTSTRAGRFGW
+11 ANWKAKFGW

-63 ALTSLAIALVS
+63 AITSLLIALVS

-84 GLIKQGLTISL
+84 GIIKQALTISL
-95 TIGAL
+95 LIGAL
-100 CVMGLWY
+100 SVMGLWY
-107 ATPDQSVIFLALGLS
+107 AGPDQRFIIYALLLS

-129 EISFVFYNAL
+129 EIGFVFYNAL
-139 LVHMVPQ
+139 LVHLVPT
-146 DKMGRLSGIAWGT
+146 DKMGRLSGIAWGV

-169 LALAIFILPETAPFG
+169 IALAIFILPEQAPFG
-184 LDKDAAEHIRA
+184 LDKSQAEHVRA

-220 TPQKGRYLSQV
+220 TPHKGPYLAQV
-231 KSAVTD
+231 KQAIQEARSI
-237 AAKIPHM
+237 KHM
-244 IRFLIA
+244 VRFLIA

-261 FALGGIFAAKVFGFS
+261 FALGGIFAAKVFGFT

-282 FAISLNI
+282 FAIALNI
-289 SAGLGAIGGGFA
+289 SAGLGAIGGGWA

-317 LIIFGTIAIC
+317 LMIFGTIAIC
-327 APSKEVFFGATVLL
+327 APSKEVFWAATVIL

-353 SYVARRAPESSK
+353 SYVARRAPENSK

-379 SFVGPLLYGWLVY
+379 SFIGPLLYGWLVY

-403 VIILVIAGFLLLPKD
+403 VIILIVIGYVLLPKD
-418 EGTDKTA
+418 KAATSS

>member
-1 MIDHSQSTPP
+1 MSRSQA
-11 QPTSTRAGRFGW
+11 TSEANWKAKWGW

-50 APENGTVLWAQMT
+50 APDNGTVLWAQMT
-63 ALTSLAIALVS
+63 AITSLLIALLS

-84 GLIKQGLTISL
+84 GLIKHALTISL
-95 TIGAL
+95 LIGAL
-100 CVMGLWY
+100 SVMGLWY
-107 ATPDQSVIFLALGLS
+107 AEPSSDFILYALLLS

-129 EISFVFYNAL
+129 EIGFVFYNAL
-139 LVHMVPQ
+139 LVHLVPTE
-146 DKMGRLSGIAWGT
+146 KMGRLSGIAWGI

-164 VVALS
+164 VIALS
-169 LALAIFILPETAPFG
+169 LALAIFILPEQAPFG
-184 LDKDAAEHIRA
+184 LDKAQAEHVRA

-220 TPQKGRYLSQV
+220 TPQEGRYLTQV
-231 KSAVTD
+231 KQAIQD
-237 AAKIPHM
+237 ARSIPDM

-261 FALGGIFAAKVFGFS
+261 FALGGIFAAKVFGFT

-282 FAISLNI
+282 FAIALNI
-289 SAGLGAIGGGFA
+289 SAGLGAIGGGWA

-317 LIIFGTIAIC
+317 LMICGTIAIC
-327 APSKEVFFGATVLL
+327 APSKEVFWVATVIL

-353 SYVARRAPESSK
+353 SYVARRAPEDSK

-379 SFVGPLLYGWLVY
+379 SFIGPLLYGWLVY

-403 VIILVIAGFLLLPKD
+403 VIILVVIGYVLLPKD
-418 EGTDKTA
+418 KETSRS

>member
-1 MIDHSQSTPP
+1 MNTSQD
-11 QPTSTRAGRFGW
+11 TSEANWKAKWGW

-50 APENGTVLWAQMT
+50 APDNGTVLWAQMT
-63 ALTSLAIALVS
+63 AITSLLIALLS

-84 GLIKQGLTISL
+84 GLIKHALTISL
-95 TIGAL
+95 LIGAL
-100 CVMGLWY
+100 SVMGLWY
-107 ATPDQSVIFLALGLS
+107 AEPSSDFILYALLLS

-129 EISFVFYNAL
+129 EIGFVFYNAL
-139 LVHMVPQ
+139 LVHLVPTE
-146 DKMGRLSGIAWGT
+146 KMGRLSGIAWGI

-164 VVALS
+164 VIALS
-169 LALAIFILPETAPFG
+169 LALAIFILPEQAPFG
-184 LDKDAAEHIRA
+184 LDKAQAEHVRA

-220 TPQKGRYLSQV
+220 TPQEGRYLTQV
-231 KSAVTD
+231 KQAIQD
-237 AAKIPHM
+237 ARSIPDM

-261 FALGGIFAAKVFGFS
+261 FALGGIFAAKVFGFT

-282 FAISLNI
+282 FAIALNI
-289 SAGLGAIGGGFA
+289 SAGLGAIGGGWA

-317 LIIFGTIAIC
+317 LMICGTIAIC
-327 APSKEVFFGATVLL
+327 APSKEVFWAATVIL

-353 SYVARRAPESSK
+353 SYVARRAPEDSK

-403 VIILVIAGFLLLPKD
+403 VIILVVIGYVLLPKD
-418 EGTDKTA
+418 KETSRS